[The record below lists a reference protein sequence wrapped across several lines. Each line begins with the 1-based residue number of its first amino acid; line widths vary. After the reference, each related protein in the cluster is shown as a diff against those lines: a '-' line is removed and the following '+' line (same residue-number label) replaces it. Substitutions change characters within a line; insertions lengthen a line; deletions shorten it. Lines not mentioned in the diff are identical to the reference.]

1 MSPRIKR
8 AADDGCRGLSAA
20 QSFSFRIAPECDSGD
35 HYRKLT
41 WEGYMARYLLIE
53 SRDPFDS
60 NDTRFCGDLA
70 RQLAAAKNEVT
81 LFLVQNGVLPVRP
94 GPRSADLT
102 SLAGAGVRVLA
113 DSFSLKERGIDENR
127 LAPGVAAAPLDVV
140 LDALAEGA
148 KVIWH

>member
-1 MSPRIKR
+1 MP
-8 AADDGCRGLSAA
+8 
-20 QSFSFRIAPECDSGD
+20 
-35 HYRKLT
+35 
-41 WEGYMARYLLIE
+41 RYLLIE

-70 RQLAAAKNEVT
+70 RQLAAAKNDVT

-94 GPRSADLT
+94 GPCSADLT
-102 SLAGAGVRVLA
+102 SLAGAGVKVLA
-113 DSFSLKERGIDENR
+113 DSFSLKERGIDEGR
-127 LAPGVAAAPLDVV
+127 LASGVAAAPLDVV

>member
-1 MSPRIKR
+1 M
-8 AADDGCRGLSAA
+8 
-20 QSFSFRIAPECDSGD
+20 APEGDSGD
-35 HYRKLT
+35 YDKNLT
-41 WEGYMARYLLIE
+41 WEAHLAKYLLIE

-94 GPRSADLT
+94 GPRSAGLT

-113 DSFSLKERGIDENR
+113 DSFSLKERGIDEKR
-127 LAPGVAAAPLDVV
+127 LASGVAAAPLDVV

>member
-1 MSPRIKR
+1 LRHS
-8 AADDGCRGLSAA
+8 RG
-20 QSFSFRIAPECDSGD
+20 FRMAPEGDSGD
-35 HYRKLT
+35 YDKNLT
-41 WEGYMARYLLIE
+41 WEAHLAKYLLIE

-127 LAPGVAAAPLDVV
+127 LASGVAAAPLDVV